1 MYVTKV
7 IERFGNIEMVAEAI
21 DELCNKMD
29 KDGYV
34 LVTYQFCANNEK
46 VILTFKKEPKKSFV

>member
-29 KDGYV
+29 KDGYA